1 MFFKLENDSKFPN
14 FLFPEKTRFACFP
27 SFACPRTETCA
38 EKIFSKLSWIHH
50 DRVGYYFPS
59 ECEITVKN
67 QDQSGSWHDISL
79 SQSPTVETSKV
90 FSAWIGHGKAPDDAK
105 YEYIVVPSK
114 SLAQFETWVKNIPV
128 KTIISTTEIQAVYDK
143 KAEIY
148 GVAFYKPGNASLE
161 PGLSVRAEQACLLLI
176 EVTNNKSGLNITVS
190 DPTAKLKDVNITISK
205 KLKGTGSVINSDNTS
220 TIKLVLP
227 SGDEAGKSVT
237 FRYDL

>member
-1 MFFKLENDSKFPN
+1 MVKTTIDDS
-14 FLFPEKTRFACFP
+14 EKT
-27 SFACPRTETCA
+27 
-38 EKIFSKLSWIHH
+38 FSKLSWIHH

-59 ECEITVKN
+59 GGEITVKN
-67 QDQSGSWHDISL
+67 QNQSGSWHDINL
-79 SQSPTVETSKV
+79 SQSPTVETSKI

-114 SLAQFETWVKNIPV
+114 NLVQFETWIKNVPV
-128 KTIISTTEIQAVYDK
+128 KTIINTAEIQAVYDK

-161 PGLSVRAEQACLLLI
+161 PGLSVRAEQPCLLLI
-176 EVTNNKSGLNITVS
+176 QADYKKKGLNITVA
-190 DPTAKLKDVNITISK
+190 DPAQSQKDVTLTISK
-205 KLKGTGSVINSDNTS
+205 KLKGTGSVVNSDNTS

-237 FRYDL
+237 FEFEN